1 MWIGRKEKIIELLKK
16 LEEDVKKESKDIPIV
31 DYKLPSLQLW
41 TAYQCYLHA
50 ILINFEPKTPEE
62 YKTLEKIVTC
72 LKLDDFYINAGED
85 FFENKIKLLDYINSI
100 KEKINTKECSN

>member
-1 MWIGRKEKIIELLKK
+1 MLIGRKERIIELLKK
-16 LEEDVKKESKDIPIV
+16 LEEDTNKGINDISII

-50 ILINFEPKTPEE
+50 VLIDFEAKTPEE

-72 LKLDDFYINAGED
+72 LELDSFYINASKS
-85 FFENKIKLLDYINSI
+85 FSENKIKLLNYIN
-100 KEKINTKECSN
+100 KAKDKINKDECSK